1 MVFIYHAFSFSFL
14 EYLIPLFLIT
24 APFLLQKKIKAS
36 FRGKDILTGLML
48 SVALLAP
55 FGYFMS
61 RVSEPFSLPSVSL
74 ILIQLFGI
82 SLPEEVYFR
91 GFLQERLGNAMSGL
105 VIVSALFS
113 LMHVP
118 QFIFYGDIYPILT
131 FFPSLVMGFLY
142 MKTSNIVPST
152 IFHFS
157 ANILWLGFSVT

>member
-1 MVFIYHAFSFSFL
+1 
-14 EYLIPLFLIT
+14 
-24 APFLLQKKIKAS
+24 
-36 FRGKDILTGLML
+36 
-48 SVALLAP
+48 
-55 FGYFMS
+55 MS
-61 RVSEPFSLPSVSL
+61 RVSGPFSLPSVSL